1 MHVCIFRYIHTHF
14 QIYPPTHAHTHTH
27 THTQADMAKEL
38 AKQQPVILDSE
49 SSSSYNQH
57 NKAHSVGTQAYAPA
71 QRSTEM
77 PEKQGKNSRKSSSK
91 GHVEDIHTE
100 VFGGVIDIEGQEMVL
115 GADQV
120 DASKDQQWRDAR
132 CIILRFPTG
141 ERQKICVRKGANVTC
156 RVVVCLVLV
165 CVCVCYIFVIYV
177 CV

>member
-1 MHVCIFRYIHTHF
+1 MYIQIHTHIF
-14 QIYPPTHAHTHTH
+14 SDLSTNTCTH

-71 QRSTEM
+71 QRGTEI
-77 PEKQGKNSRKSSSK
+77 PEKQGKNARKSSSK

-156 RVVVCLVLV
+156 RAVVCLVLV
-165 CVCVCYIFVIYV
+165 CVCECYIFVIFV